1 MPRHVF
7 SWFDMDKTTVSV
19 CVLTPIYS
27 EPDHLI
33 LSLFELLTSS
43 KVLPRE
49 FCFVDDNPDISRLE
63 LVNKIQQLCNI
74 LGIQLLYIENEFNIG
89 LTRSLNK
96 ALPLIS
102 SKYTLRCDADDLSLN
117 DRIHRQYSFMESNS
131 HISLLSG
138 PTLYSNNRSH
148 YQPPQSKLEV
158 LLFSIFGQ
166 PYPHSTWFI
175 RSSILSS
182 YLYPDIP
189 VAQDYG
195 LIVRLLLDGHSLA
208 ALSGDPIARIN
219 ISPNSSRISNLRKR
233 EQINISLFLSLSFLF
248 SIDPYTVYCQ
258 FKHLTNSMYLYP
270 IARLWRSFAHPS
282 LFLFRS
288 LRSLKNSFSIL

>member
-1 MPRHVF
+1 MIVF
-7 SWFDMDKTTVSV
+7 IVS
-19 CVLTPIYS
+19 
-27 EPDHLI
+27 I
-33 LSLFELLTSS
+33 L
-43 KVLPRE
+43 
-49 FCFVDDNPDISRLE
+49 
-63 LVNKIQQLCNI
+63 
-74 LGIQLLYIENEFNIG
+74 
-89 LTRSLNK
+89 
-96 ALPLIS
+96 
-102 SKYTLRCDADDLSLN
+102 
-117 DRIHRQYSFMESNS
+117 HESNS
-131 HISLLSG
+131 HIFAVWSYS
-138 PTLYSNNRSH
+138 YSNNRSH

-195 LIVRLLLDGHSLA
+195 LVVRLLLDGHSLA

-258 FKHLTNSMYLYP
+258 FKHLTNSMYPYP
-270 IARLWRSFAHPS
+270 IARFGVVLLTLHCSSSVLYVH
-282 LFLFRS
+282 
-288 LRSLKNSFSIL
+288 

>member
-1 MPRHVF
+1 M
-7 SWFDMDKTTVSV
+7 
-19 CVLTPIYS
+19 
-27 EPDHLI
+27 
-33 LSLFELLTSS
+33 
-43 KVLPRE
+43 PRE

-102 SKYTLRCDADDLSLN
+102 SKYTFCVVMLMTCSLN

-138 PTLYSNNRSH
+138 PTLYSNNRSY
-148 YQPPQSKLEV
+148 YQPPQSKLS

-195 LIVRLLLDGHSLA
+195 LVVKL
-208 ALSGDPIARIN
+208 
-219 ISPNSSRISNLRKR
+219 
-233 EQINISLFLSLSFLF
+233 
-248 SIDPYTVYCQ
+248 C
-258 FKHLTNSMYLYP
+258 
-270 IARLWRSFAHPS
+270 
-282 LFLFRS
+282 
-288 LRSLKNSFSIL
+288 